1 MQLMQMILVSTVNA
15 ICLAFA
21 VGTLAYVLVERPD
34 IRENVKTYIA
44 GGLCVAGMYAFAV
57 MLLSL

>member
-1 MQLMQMILVSTVNA
+1 MQLMQMIHLSTLNA
-15 ICLAFA
+15 IGLAFF
-21 VGTLAYVLVERPD
+21 GGMFAYVLVERPD
-34 IRENVKTYIA
+34 VRENVKVYIA